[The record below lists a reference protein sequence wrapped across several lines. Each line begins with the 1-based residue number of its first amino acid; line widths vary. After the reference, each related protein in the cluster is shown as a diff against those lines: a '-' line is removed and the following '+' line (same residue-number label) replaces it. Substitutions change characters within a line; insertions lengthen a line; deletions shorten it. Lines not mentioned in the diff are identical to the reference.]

1 MARRY
6 AAPMS
11 RADVIV
17 RRYPGA
23 TFEGALELY
32 EADLA
37 SMADAGWFPI
47 AQVWGWDAVGSVG
60 FLVSGSHWK
69 PGQGTLAVTYRRSPA
84 PTQTS
89 SA

>member
-1 MARRY
+1 
-6 AAPMS
+6 
-11 RADVIV
+11 
-17 RRYPGA
+17 
-23 TFEGALELY
+23 
-32 EADLA
+32 
-37 SMADAGWFPI
+37 MADAGWFPI

-84 PTQTS
+84 ATQTS